1 MVHKF
6 AFESAQITAEAVS
19 AVVMVELAQ
28 HYGVM
33 GTPHLV
39 LNGVDH
45 VRGRVDEEQ
54 LLASIQSLNAS

>member
-1 MVHKF
+1 
-6 AFESAQITAEAVS
+6 
-19 AVVMVELAQ
+19 MVELAQ

-39 LNGVDH
+39 LNGAHH
-45 VRGRVDEEQ
+45 VMGRVGEEK